1 VATPPFLLFIM
12 AGGSGERFWPLS
24 RKAKPKHLLKLV
36 SPQTLLEETVRRLR
50 PLAKKPTDLLILTNH
65 AQISGIQKALPTFPK
80 DSLIPEPAKRD
91 TAPAAALATALAM
104 RHHPE
109 ATVAL
114 LPADAVI
121 AKSSI
126 YRAQLVAA
134 ARAAQATSSFITLG
148 IKPSH
153 PATGFGYLHLGDKT
167 LPKIKGGP
175 FHKVRR
181 FVEKPSLVKA
191 KTYLR
196 SGQYAWNAGIYL
208 WKASTFLAEAR
219 RQQPKLAR
227 FIERFPKRGS
237 KASVE
242 AYVKRE
248 FPKLPKIS
256 VDYAIM
262 EGAKSVV
269 AVKAAFPWD
278 DVGSWSA
285 LPAHLPTDKKGN
297 TFRGSVVSIDSQN
310 CLALAEGGRTVA
322 LLGTKDLVV
331 VDTPDALLVCPKDRV
346 QEVKKLMSLLPRNV
360 I

>member
-1 VATPPFLLFIM
+1 MAKPPFLVFIM
-12 AGGSGERFWPLS
+12 AGGSGERFWPMS

-36 SPQTLLEETVRRLR
+36 SPQTLLEETVHRLR
-50 PLAKKPTDLLILTNH
+50 PLAPKTTDLLILTNH
-65 AQISGIQKALPTFPK
+65 AQISGIQKALPVFPR

-91 TAPAAALATALAM
+91 TAPAAALATALALR
-104 RHHPE
+104 RHPD

-121 AKSSI
+121 GKSPI
-126 YRAQLVAA
+126 YRAQLIAA
-134 ARAAQATSSFITLG
+134 ARAAQATCSFITLG

-153 PATGFGYLHLGDKT
+153 PATGFGYLHFGAKT

-208 WKASTFLAEAR
+208 WRASTFLAEAH
-219 RQQPKLAR
+219 RQRPELAR

-237 KASVE
+237 EASVA

-262 EGAKSVV
+262 EGAKSVL

-297 TFRGSVVSIDSQN
+297 TFRGSVVAIDSQN
-310 CLALAEGGRTVA
+310 SLALAEGGRTVA

>member
-1 VATPPFLLFIM
+1 MAKPPFLVFIM
-12 AGGSGERFWPLS
+12 AGGSGERFWPMS

-50 PLAKKPTDLLILTNH
+50 PLAPKPTDLLILTNH
-65 AQISGIQKALPTFPK
+65 AQISGIRKALPTFPK

-91 TAPAAALATALAM
+91 TAPAAALATALALR
-104 RHHPE
+104 RHPD
-109 ATVAL
+109 AIVAL
-114 LPADAVI
+114 LPADALI
-121 AKSSI
+121 GKSSI
-126 YRAQLVAA
+126 YRAQLIAA
-134 ARAAQATSSFITLG
+134 TRAAQATSSFVTLG

-153 PATGFGYLHLGDKT
+153 PATGFGYLHLGNKT

-181 FVEKPSLVKA
+181 FVEKPSLAKA
-191 KTYLR
+191 KKFVR
-196 SGQYAWNAGIYL
+196 SSQYAWNAGIYL

-227 FIERFPKRGS
+227 FIERFPKSGS
-237 KASVE
+237 GPSVE

-297 TFRGSVVSIDSQN
+297 TFRGSVVAIDSQN
-310 CLALAEGGRTVA
+310 SLALAEGGRTVA
-322 LLGTKDLVV
+322 LLGTKDIVV